1 MTLGPNGLIFG
12 SDSVRVLMLL
22 LLFLI
27 LMTKGVLFLV
37 VVGILRVRFLKD
49 LTCKESY
56 ISGTIFAK
64 VQSFEAGLLCEP
76 LFTQH
81 CTTFFCAEQFSSLD
95 IYIM

>member
-1 MTLGPNGLIFG
+1 
-12 SDSVRVLMLL
+12 MLL

-64 VQSFEAGLLCEP
+64 VQSFEAGLLCEQ
-76 LFTQH
+76 LFETLFS
-81 CTTFFCAEQFSSLD
+81 TTF
-95 IYIM
+95 